1 VTRKLIVVSFVLA
14 AVIGVAFVLLLPP
27 AQRTVL
33 FSTAQAETNGATVKL
48 RFYATNTT
56 SRKLILEVCAVS
68 RNDGFGWVVD
78 IHALPTR
85 PYEPLSGF
93 AETLGSLEA
102 REHKQLTFQVP
113 SAPGKARLR
122 VRVSS
127 RATTIQK
134 SRLAVSRWWA
144 NVRGRANHKRFWFSN
159 LIDPN
164 HEEVSG
170 PETP

>member
-1 VTRKLIVVSFVLA
+1 MTRKLIIVSIVLA
-14 AVIGVAFVLLLPP
+14 ALVALTIVLLARPD
-27 AQRTVL
+27 QRTVF
-33 FSTAQAETNGATVKL
+33 FSTTQAETNGATVKL

-102 REHKQLTFQVP
+102 REHKQLTFQFP

-134 SRLAVSRWWA
+134 ARLALSRWWA

-159 LIDPN
+159 LVDPN
-164 HEEVSG
+164 HEEVTG

>member
-1 VTRKLIVVSFVLA
+1 VTRKLVVVSIVLA
-14 AVIGVAFVLLLPP
+14 AISAVTFVLLSRPDE
-27 AQRTVL
+27 RTVL

-56 SRKLILEVCAVS
+56 SRKLILQVCAVA

-102 REHKQLTFQVP
+102 RGHKQLTFQIP

-134 SRLAVSRWWA
+134 ARLALSRWWA
-144 NVRGRANHKRFWFSN
+144 NARGRRITSDSGF
-159 LIDPN
+159 LIW
-164 HEEVSG
+164 
-170 PETP
+170 